1 MITVN
6 IDTKPRDLR
15 KMVQKLGRTFTKNHR
30 RAMMRAAAVGRA
42 RIDKRTRSGV
52 DVNEKPFRP
61 YSKAYKAFR
70 ENRKPALPTNPVR
83 LIFTGK
89 MLGDMQFGMKGQD
102 GIINFSRRTEAK
114 KAAFNNRSRNFFGLN
129 RGDTRAIRDAY
140 FKGLKI

>member
-1 MITVN
+1 MISVS

-42 RIDKRTRSGV
+42 RIDKRTRLGL
-52 DVNEKPFRP
+52 DVHEQPFRP
-61 YSKAYKAFR
+61 YTDAYKGFR
-70 ENRKPALPTNPVR
+70 QEKGRPVDKVN

-102 GIINFSRRTEAK
+102 GIINFSRSTEAR

>member
-1 MITVN
+1 MITVS

-15 KMVQKLGRTFTKNHR
+15 KMVQNLGRSFTKNHR
-30 RAMMRAAAVGRA
+30 RAMLRAAAVGRA

-52 DVNEKPFRP
+52 DVNERPFRP
-61 YSKAYKAFR
+61 YSDAYKGFR
-70 ENRKPALPTNPVR
+70 REKGRPVDKVN

-89 MLGDMQFGMKGQD
+89 LLGDMQFGMQGQD

-114 KAAFNNRSRNFFGLN
+114 KAAFNNRNRQFFGLN

-140 FKGLKI
+140 FKGLRL